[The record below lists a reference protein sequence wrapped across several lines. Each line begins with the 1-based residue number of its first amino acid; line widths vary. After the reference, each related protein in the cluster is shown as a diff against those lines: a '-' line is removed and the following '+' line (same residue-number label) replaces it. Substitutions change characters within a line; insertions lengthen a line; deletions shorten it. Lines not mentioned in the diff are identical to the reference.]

1 MPRKNLVLDKPER
14 LIVFEL
20 RDVIPRRKP
29 KFPNLF
35 VSSTSKDISAPDQLL
50 KSFTK
55 SRRKLGSSIVS
66 FREDLCPEGSYSD
79 TKSRGSAKSEFCKK
93 LAAEGYCVNPNPD
106 SKFAIY
112 VVKLAPTAWLKD
124 SRQPVYVG
132 VSSYEPVERIAQ
144 HLEGVRSA
152 RKVKNH
158 FGSRWEELEPQ
169 GRFFHSSYDAVAEET
184 LWGLKLLKDGYKVF
198 GPQGLPNE

>member
-1 MPRKNLVLDKPER
+1 MPRNNRVLEKPER
-14 LIVFEL
+14 IVVFEL
-20 RDVIPRRKP
+20 RDVVPRRKP
-29 KFPNLF
+29 KLPNLF
-35 VSSTSKDISAPDQLL
+35 VTTTSKDVSKPDLLL
-50 KSFTK
+50 KSLTK
-55 SRRKLGSSIVS
+55 SRRKLGSSILS
-66 FREDLCPEGSYSD
+66 LREDLCPKGSYSD
-79 TKSRGSAKSEFCKK
+79 TKSRGSAKSEFCKT

-106 SKFAIY
+106 SRYAIY

-158 FGSRWEELEPQ
+158 FGRRWEELEPK
-169 GRFFHSSYDAVAEET
+169 GKLFHSYYDAIAEET
-184 LWGLKLLKDGYKVF
+184 SWGIKLLKDGYKVF
-198 GPQGLPNE
+198 GPQGIPKE